1 MEKEFLLI
9 DDDFIPALTTDEGQ
23 ELSQIISGFT
33 DYYAEHSDEPTE
45 KWLYDALQKQLPDK
59 QSSEINNIVEEITT
73 TINVFE
79 EQKEALNVAI
89 NDGRSKEG
97 WFVDTVK
104 KSTSKMTL
112 NDTAA
117 YLTGLDNTIYTANV
131 KLSETILTK
140 QGVVNQNPNLD
151 GFIAEEYHAQTFNL
165 NAEANGSKF
174 RAEVCKPDG
183 KYGKNSVDIVI
194 KDENGK
200 IVRRYQSKYCKNA
213 KETSKSFEEGDYRGQ
228 QKLVPDGQH
237 EEINKKC
244 TNVLEAPDGTK
255 SNPLPKK
262 TAEELR
268 DDAQSGNW
276 KEWDWNQY
284 KTKDLVKGIAKQARS
299 AALQGAAIGAGIDVA
314 EKLFT
319 GKDIKSKDVLKTA
332 LKSGADSGAKA
343 ALAGALKVASEK
355 GVIRLIPKGTPVG
368 VFANIACIAV
378 ENIKIIAKIA
388 NGELSMQEGLY
399 KMEEIAVAMIGGFV
413 LMGKGAAIGGTVG
426 LVFGPVGV
434 AIGSFIGGTI
444 GYMMGSKAG
453 EIFVRTSRKI
463 RNYVTNKVVENVN
476 SVKDKIRNFVTS
488 TMFYKDVI
496 LN

>member
-1 MEKEFLLI
+1 MGFYGNISNVNKTNMTFDKIYSNRKSMDESCALDGVYAGRYVLVEYEQYYPLDTLPIIYKLNSDKEEKFSTTYTQFSPLDIQENVIYRCVILTNWLNSAIPEEELLLQYYSFSIINIIVLLHHIKYLVLQHILFLFVQLVFQVLLTKHYLQYMLFSIFLHLNIFLTFYSPLNLI
-9 DDDFIPALTTDEGQ
+9 SFTGIFQ
-23 ELSQIISGFT
+23 QLSNLSIISCI
-33 DYYAEHSDEPTE
+33 
-45 KWLYDALQKQLPDK
+45 LP
-59 QSSEINNIVEEITT
+59 
-73 TINVFE
+73 
-79 EQKEALNVAI
+79 
-89 NDGRSKEG
+89 
-97 WFVDTVK
+97 
-104 KSTSKMTL
+104 
-112 NDTAA
+112 
-117 YLTGLDNTIYTANV
+117 
-131 KLSETILTK
+131 
-140 QGVVNQNPNLD
+140 
-151 GFIAEEYHAQTFNL
+151 FIAIL
-165 NAEANGSKF
+165 
-174 RAEVCKPDG
+174 
-183 KYGKNSVDIVI
+183 I
-194 KDENGK
+194 
-200 IVRRYQSKYCKNA
+200 QSNCV
-213 KETSKSFEEGDYRGQ
+213 S
-228 QKLVPDGQH
+228 
-237 EEINKKC
+237 
-244 TNVLEAPDGTK
+244 
-255 SNPLPKK
+255 
-262 TAEELR
+262 
-268 DDAQSGNW
+268 
-276 KEWDWNQY
+276 
-284 KTKDLVKGIAKQARS
+284 
-299 AALQGAAIGAGIDVA
+299 
-314 EKLFT
+314 
-319 GKDIKSKDVLKTA
+319 KSKDVLKTA

-413 LMGKGAAIGGTVG
+413 LMGKGAAIGGTIG